1 MVPAGDDTWKKC
13 PTAVDMWSYGIMLLE
28 LVSGKLFTWVGD
40 KIAYQPHRLER
51 ALTLT
56 RDHLPADDDWFT
68 GAWNLIEQLLT
79 KDPSSRPSMDSVL
92 LSPFFT
98 SDRFAATGDKLDRK
112 FRVLTAHLNSIR
124 QSANRTPAHLIRVQ
138 SEQTVIPDI
147 LRVFADKQLPL
158 HKVYHVQWGPNGV
171 RKPLQEVMDMFLM
184 QLKEDAAAT
193 ALFQQCSQPLQP
205 LRSHLPPSSPNP
217 SADQLTMY
225 EACGRV
231 LAKCLLEGIHVP
243 ITFSAALHCMLV
255 NSPGLSSH
263 VDECIAMMAAF
274 DPEEALRLR
283 QMLAARHAD
292 GNELCM
298 TVGMIL
304 GTEDQAMLTDSNKE
318 DVACQKVSC

>member
-1 MVPAGDDTWKKC
+1 
-13 PTAVDMWSYGIMLLE
+13 MLLE

-40 KIAYQPHRLER
+40 KVAYQPHRLER

-56 RDHLPADDDWFT
+56 RDHLPADDDWFS

-79 KDPSSRPSMDSVL
+79 KDPSNRPSMDSVL
-92 LSPFFT
+92 LAPFFT
-98 SDRFAATGDKLDRK
+98 SDRFAATTDNLDRK
-112 FRVLTAHLNSIR
+112 FRVLTAHLSSIR
-124 QSANRTPAHLIRVQ
+124 QNANRTPAHLIRVQ
-138 SEQTVIPDI
+138 SEQTVMTGI

-158 HKVYHVQWGPNGV
+158 HKIFHVQWGPNAV
-171 RKPLQEVMDMFLM
+171 RKPLQEVMDMFLT
-184 QLKEDAAAT
+184 QLKEDASPT

-205 LRSHLPPSSPNP
+205 LRSHLPPAVQYV
-217 SADQLTMY
+217 SANDLEMY

-243 ITFSAALHCMLV
+243 ITFSVALHSMLV
-255 NSPGLSSH
+255 NSPGLTSH

-292 GNELCM
+292 GNELFM

-304 GTEDQAMLTDSNKE
+304 GTEDEAMLTDNNKE